1 MNRSPTQPNYLSIGP
16 GSSYRPDRTVI
27 HRSSARTIMNAI
39 FTRIAVDVS
48 SVDILHVRTDDNG
61 RYMETIDSPL
71 NNCLTVEAN
80 IDQTGRAF
88 VLDAVMSMLDEGHIA
103 LTPIDTD
110 TDPTKGTFDIYT
122 MRVGKVTQWYPR
134 DVEVDVYND
143 QTGRREKVT
152 VPKTAV
158 AIIENPFYSV
168 MNEPNSTLRRLVRK
182 LDLLDMIDERNS
194 SPKLDLIIQL
204 PYATKSTLRKD
215 QAAER
220 LSTLEQQLAGSKYGI
235 GYIDGTEHITQLNR
249 PVENNLQA
257 RVEYLTNL
265 LYSQLGFTQ
274 AILDGTA
281 DEKTMLNYQS
291 RVVEVILSAF
301 AESMRRVFLTKTART
316 QHQTI
321 MFFQD
326 PFKLVPVSQI
336 AEIADKMTRNE
347 IMTSNEI
354 RQILGMKPSSDP
366 RADELRNKN
375 LNQSTAD
382 AALSYEMVEENED
395 DETVDGMTE
404 AEIREA
410 LADLDDFDQ
419 QLDDLEEYV
428 NEDNELRHYAS
439 PYYDPVKAHEYY
451 EAHKKLKGRT
461 SLSGLNEKG
470 REAARYVKN
479 ELTNERKQKVSAH
492 KEQTNSRIEQKRSE
506 TKSARERFKTQM
518 QSKIDRL
525 KRSLEGLSR
534 EAKAE
539 LRGQVN
545 DEIKSLREENR
556 KEREQLSMA
565 LRSFTAGARSEHKT
579 ESNKLR
585 EEYDSKYI
593 DELDRMKND
602 PEFKAVKKG
611 KSGKKSSSS
620 KKKPNRDPDQW

>member
-1 MNRSPTQPNYLSIGP
+1 MNRSPTQTNYLSIGP
-16 GSSYRPDRTVI
+16 GSSYRPDRTSI

-88 VLDAVMSMLDEGHIA
+88 VLDAVMSMLDEGHVA

-110 TDPTKGTFDIYT
+110 TDPTKGTFDVYT
-122 MRVGKVTQWYPR
+122 MRVGKVTQWYPS

-152 VPKTAV
+152 VPKTSV

-220 LSTLEQQLAGSKYGI
+220 LATLEQQLAGSKYGI

-291 RVVEVILSAF
+291 RVIEVILLAF

-375 LNQSTAD
+375 LNQSAAD

-479 ELTNERKQKVSAH
+479 ELTTERKQKVSAH
-492 KEQTNSRIEQKRSE
+492 KEQTNSRIEQKRNE

-556 KEREQLSMA
+556 KEREELSMA

-585 EEYDSKYI
+585 EEYNSKYI